1 MLKLPFPDPRPQVAQ
16 SALFRGLPPEA
27 TDALCAAAT
36 FKEVPRASYFLHQ
49 GEPATVFYILLQG
62 RVRLTQVTPEGH
74 QVIVT
79 VLGPGD
85 GLGIIVALSQ
95 TNYPVSAEAIE
106 DCTALA
112 WTAATIQQYMLE
124 FPQLTLNGMNLLARR
139 FVELQDRF
147 RELATERVER
157 RVARA
162 VLRLVR
168 QAGKRTPEGV
178 LIDMPLSR
186 QDLAEMTGTTLYTVS
201 RILSDWEQ
209 KGLVSTGRERVVLRK
224 SHELVIIAEDLP
236 EPNPTKPYKP

>member
-1 MLKLPFPDPRPQVAQ
+1 MLKPPFPDPRPQVAQ
-16 SALFRGLPPEA
+16 SALFQGLPPEA
-27 TDALCAAAT
+27 MDALCAAAA

-74 QVIVT
+74 QIIVT

-95 TNYPVSAEAIE
+95 TSYPVSAEAIE

-112 WTAATIQQYMLE
+112 WTAATIQQSMLE
-124 FPQLTLNGMNLLARR
+124 YPQLALNGMNLLARR

-236 EPNPTKPYKP
+236 EPNPTKS

>member
-1 MLKLPFPDPRPQVAQ
+1 MLTKALPLDPRPLLMK
-16 SALFRGLPPEA
+16 SPLFRELPAE
-27 TDALCAAAT
+27 TVDALCAAAT

-49 GEPATVFYILLQG
+49 GEPATVFYILFQG

-95 TNYPVSAEAIE
+95 MSYPVSAEAVE
-106 DCTALA
+106 DCLALA
-112 WTAATIQQYMLE
+112 WTGATIQEHMLQ
-124 FPQLTLNGMNLLARR
+124 FPQLALNGLRMLAGR
-139 FVELQDRF
+139 FMELQDRY

-236 EPNPTKPYKP
+236 EPTPTTP

>member
-1 MLKLPFPDPRPQVAQ
+1 MPKTSLDPRPLVMKA
-16 SALFRGLPPEA
+16 ALFRELPPEA
-27 TDALCAAAT
+27 MNVLCAAAT
-36 FKEVPRASYFLHQ
+36 FKEVPRSSYFLHQ
-49 GEPATVFYILLQG
+49 GEPATTFYILLQG

-95 TNYPVSAEAIE
+95 TTYPVSAEAVE
-106 DCTALA
+106 DCIALA
-112 WTAATIQQYMLE
+112 WTGATIQRYMLQ
-124 FPQLTLNGMNLLARR
+124 FPQLALNGLRMLAGR
-139 FVELQDRF
+139 FMELQDRY

-201 RILSDWEQ
+201 RVLSDWEQ

-236 EPNPTKPYKP
+236 EPNPTKA

>member
-1 MLKLPFPDPRPQVAQ
+1 MLTKALPLDPRPLLMK
-16 SALFRGLPPEA
+16 SPLFRELPAE
-27 TDALCAAAT
+27 TVDALCAAAT

-95 TNYPVSAEAIE
+95 MSYPVSAEAVE
-106 DCTALA
+106 DCLALA
-112 WTAATIQQYMLE
+112 WTGVTIQKHMLQ
-124 FPQLTLNGMNLLARR
+124 FPQLALNGLRMLAGR
-139 FVELQDRF
+139 FMELQDRY

-157 RVARA
+157 RIARA

-201 RILSDWEQ
+201 RVLSDWEQ

-236 EPNPTKPYKP
+236 EPTPTTP